1 MLLLYN
7 LFLAAYGFGVRLAAL
22 RNAKAAKWVAGR
34 KDWRNVMAAVLPP
47 DELRIWI
54 HCSSLGEFEQGRPLI
69 DQLRQQ
75 YPGYKVLL
83 TFFSPS
89 GYEVCNGQQVADY
102 VFYLP
107 IDGAANARDF
117 IKIVQP
123 KLVIFVKY
131 EFWYHY
137 LHRVHQQ
144 GIPLLLVSAAFRMQQ
159 PFFAAWG
166 SFFRRMLGFY
176 SHLHVQDNTSA
187 TLLRSIGITNV
198 TVSGDT
204 RYDRVKA
211 IAARLRDIPDA
222 NRFKGQSKILIAG
235 STWPADEELLSI
247 ILPTLPADWK
257 LIIAPHEIDTAHIQ
271 SIRQLFPDHVC
282 YSQLRETTGE
292 HARVLIVDNIGL
304 LSSLYAWGDVAWV
317 GGGFARS
324 GIHNTL
330 EPAIFGLPI
339 LMGPVYQKF
348 VEAVALV
355 ASGCAFP
362 VGDEQKAADV
372 LSALTQNDQHR
383 NGIATKMKEFMA
395 NHTGAADRICSQIAD
410 AGWLISEVL

>member
-1 MLLLYN
+1 MLLFYN
-7 LFLAAYGFGVRLAAL
+7 FFLATYGLGVRIAAT
-22 RNAKAAKWVAGR
+22 RNPKAAMWVDGR
-34 KDWRNVMAAVLPP
+34 KGWRSKMATALP
-47 DELRIWI
+47 EAEWRIWI

-69 DQLRQQ
+69 DLLRQR
-75 YPGYKVLL
+75 YPAYKVVL

-89 GYEVCNGQQVADY
+89 GYEVCKGQGMADY

-107 IDGAANARDF
+107 MDGAANARDF

-137 LHRVHQQ
+137 LHQVHRQ

-176 SHLHVQDNTSA
+176 SHLHVQDSTSA

-204 RYDRVKA
+204 RYDRVNA
-211 IAARLRDIPDA
+211 IAARLREIPEA
-222 NRFKGQSKILIAG
+222 NTFKGQSKILIAG
-235 STWPADEELLSI
+235 STWPADEEMLST
-247 ILPTLPADWK
+247 ILPILPADWK

-271 SIRQLFPDHVC
+271 SIRQLFPDTVC
-282 YSQLRETTGE
+282 YSQLGETTGE
-292 HARVLIVDNIGL
+292 QARVLIVDNIGL

-339 LMGPVYQKF
+339 VMGPIYQKF

-355 ASGCAFP
+355 AAGCAFP
-362 VGDEQKAADV
+362 VIDEQQAARV
-372 LSALTQNDQHR
+372 LKELTQDDQHR
-383 NGIATKMKEFMA
+383 NALAAKMKEFIA
-395 NHTGAADRICSQIAD
+395 NHTGAANRICSQIAD
-410 AGWLISEVL
+410 AGWLK